1 MVECLPL
8 TINKVQEHE
17 ELIREVLSKSFWQS
31 VSYEAAGKMLAGLAP
46 LMPYMRKEPQQTIVI
61 DMGDE
66 IALRERILMTGEK
79 EQTYITK
86 YREQVEDRIR
96 KIADENPAI
105 QKIARDEVL
114 SEADIHGL
122 EAALFGPDLAR
133 NDPALDRAVTDT
145 GGAIVPF
152 IRRVLGMYG
161 GTGPRSGSGM
171 RSGRT

>member
-1 MVECLPL
+1 
-8 TINKVQEHE
+8 
-17 ELIREVLSKSFWQS
+17 
-31 VSYEAAGKMLAGLAP
+31 
-46 LMPYMRKEPQQTIVI
+46 
-61 DMGDE
+61 
-66 IALRERILMTGEK
+66 MTGEK

-133 NDPALDRAVTDT
+133 NDPALDGPSRTPGAPSSRSSGACSGCMAEPGQRTDS
-145 GGAIVPF
+145 GCVPD
-152 IRRVLGMYG
+152 VHDGE
-161 GTGPRSGSGM
+161 
-171 RSGRT
+171 